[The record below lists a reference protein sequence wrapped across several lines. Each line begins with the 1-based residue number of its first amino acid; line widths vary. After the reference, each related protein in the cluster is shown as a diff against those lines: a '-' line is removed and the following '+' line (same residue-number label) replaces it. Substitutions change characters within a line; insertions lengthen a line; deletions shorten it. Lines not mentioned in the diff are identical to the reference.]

1 MDNYIHVFPF
11 LQFDLLSIARY

>member
-1 MDNYIHVFPF
+1 MDNYINVFPF